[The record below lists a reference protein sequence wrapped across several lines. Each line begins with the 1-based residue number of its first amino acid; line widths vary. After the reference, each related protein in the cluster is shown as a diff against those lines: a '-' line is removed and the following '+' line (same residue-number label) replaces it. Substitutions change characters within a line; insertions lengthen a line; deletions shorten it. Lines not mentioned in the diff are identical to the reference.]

1 MLDLQ
6 RRLLALGFLGLALKR
21 EAIVFIG
28 CPRRELAEWS
38 VGSSLLATTR
48 AQPRSLEALIPV
60 QCRPAH
66 CGRW

>member
-38 VGSSLLATTR
+38 VGSLLATTGHSH
-48 AQPRSLEALIPV
+48 A
-60 QCRPAH
+60 
-66 CGRW
+66 RWKL

>member
-6 RRLLALGFLGLALKR
+6 RRLLALGFLGLVLKR

-38 VGSSLLATTR
+38 VGSSLLATTGHSH
-48 AQPRSLEALIPV
+48 A
-60 QCRPAH
+60 
-66 CGRW
+66 RWKL